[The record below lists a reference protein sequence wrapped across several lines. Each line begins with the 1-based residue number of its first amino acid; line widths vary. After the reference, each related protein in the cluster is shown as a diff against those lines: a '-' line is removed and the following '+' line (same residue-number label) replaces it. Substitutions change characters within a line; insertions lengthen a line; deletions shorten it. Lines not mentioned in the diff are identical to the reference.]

1 MICKSFLIAAIT
13 TSICALFCACSIESP
28 EEQAKKMSGNPIF
41 DGWYADPEVALFDG
55 VYWVFPTSSK
65 EFKDQISFDAFSSE
79 DLVVW
84 KKHPNIIDNSKVKW
98 LRKALWAPAIVEKD
112 GKYYLFFSGNNPLSP
127 IYKGWKP
134 EYAKE
139 DQYGGIGVAVSNS
152 PEGPYEDLIGKP
164 LISDFRNNAQPI
176 DQYVFKYEGSYYMIY
191 GGWDR
196 CCLVKLAD
204 DFKSVVPFPDGSTF
218 KNITPENYKE
228 GSVMFERKGKLDAV
242 VFSGGE
248 PLVQDALLDAIKEVK
263 AMGYKVGL
271 HSGGFRPDLFKQVL
285 PLVDWVGFDIKTPLS
300 AERYN
305 SAVGQKHFA
314 QVMESLHALISS
326 GIKFEC
332 RTTCDPRLL
341 SVDDIHT
348 IGKELSALG
357 VKDYYL
363 QKYRPVAEDT
373 TTTDSEC
380 ESFFSDTDLLSELRQ
395 TFPTF
400 DIRK

>member
-1 MICKSFLIAAIT
+1 MSKPILIGGVETFSMVDYPGQMAAVVFMQGCPWRCPFCHNKTLQKIGLETNFDWSKFKSFL
-13 TSICALFCACSIESP
+13 
-28 EEQAKKMSGNPIF
+28 
-41 DGWYADPEVALFDG
+41 V
-55 VYWVFPTSSK
+55 
-65 EFKDQISFDAFSSE
+65 
-79 DLVVW
+79 
-84 KKHPNIIDNSKVKW
+84 
-98 LRKALWAPAIVEKD
+98 
-112 GKYYLFFSGNNPLSP
+112 
-127 IYKGWKP
+127 
-134 EYAKE
+134 
-139 DQYGGIGVAVSNS
+139 
-152 PEGPYEDLIGKP
+152 
-164 LISDFRNNAQPI
+164 
-176 DQYVFKYEGSYYMIY
+176 
-191 GGWDR
+191 
-196 CCLVKLAD
+196 
-204 DFKSVVPFPDGSTF
+204 
-218 KNITPENYKE
+218 
-228 GSVMFERKGKLDAV
+228 ERKGKLDAV

-263 AMGYKVGL
+263 AMGYKIGL

-326 GIKFEC
+326 GINFEC

-341 SVDDIHT
+341 SVEDIRT

-357 VKDYYL
+357 VKEYYL

-395 TFPTF
+395 TFPVF